1 MFSFLTDDGTASAS
15 KSNASATATKQK
27 DDSDLQQHQ
36 QRPLLQYYQA
46 GNHGTCRKL
55 RMVLEQNYKCT
66 KEAQVYLDF
75 SRRHSSSDMTSSY
88 LIGYRKA
95 TFCPCPGGDSP
106 SAKRFFDAL
115 HAGCIPVVLSHDFV
129 WPFLVSKKES
139 LSETEKS
146 EEEFSI
152 RVDAAEYLNP
162 KFDRQCGIIA
172 DTTSFPANRTANPS
186 TASAETAS
194 IAAAQDLQSYLITIP
209 NERIQT
215 LKSGVDVASDHYA
228 YYKRDKNLPN
238 NPLRGGVL
246 PNGGAAH
253 ALVDELGERALGV
266 LWPAC
271 QNEGE
276 QTRAME
282 KDKVNTFK
290 C

>member
-1 MFSFLTDDGTASAS
+1 MFSFFTDDFGTASAS
-15 KSNASATATKQK
+15 TLTSRKSNASATPYR
-27 DDSDLQQHQ
+27 Q

-88 LIGYRKA
+88 VIGYRKA

-115 HAGCIPVVLSHDFV
+115 HAGCIPVILSHDFV

-139 LSETEKS
+139 LLDTIKS

-152 RVDAAEYLNP
+152 RVDAQEYLNP

-172 DTTSFPANRTANPS
+172 NTTSFPVNRTANAS
-186 TASAETAS
+186 TASAMAAS
-194 IAAAQDLQSYLITIP
+194 TAAAQDLQSYLTTIP
-209 NERIQT
+209 NERIQA
-215 LKSGVDVASDHYA
+215 LKSGVDVASYHYA
-228 YYKRDKNLPN
+228 YYKRGKNLPN
-238 NPLRGGVL
+238 NPLRDGVL

-271 QNEGE
+271 QNERE

-282 KDKVNTFK
+282 KDKVNIFK